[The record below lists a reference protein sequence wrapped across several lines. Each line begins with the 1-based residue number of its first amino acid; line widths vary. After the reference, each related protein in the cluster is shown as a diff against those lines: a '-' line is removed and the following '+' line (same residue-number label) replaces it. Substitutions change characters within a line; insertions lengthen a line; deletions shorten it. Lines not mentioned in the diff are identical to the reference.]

1 MYLKRSALLG
11 LLGAI
16 SIAGACTASQN
27 QDAKDTPSQ
36 STQAISEKAPD
47 NNEMVEITIRMPD
60 GRVIVRK
67 EPKAASRIDPSHPIL
82 QGQRPAIVVSAT
94 NSGTVN
100 TLESGVTGGSNSAIP
115 TTGSASGGGSSSTA
129 NSGGRGGGSS
139 GSGHAGGT
147 VGSGGSEDNTIPP
160 VPPDNDYTVRLFAW
174 ENSGPTFQHVLRT
187 YIADP
192 RGKTPRQ
199 LAQRIAREIRDE
211 RPEKIA
217 IRFWKELDPAIRYT
231 FDPSDPRALINSGGY
246 TLGLKE
252 YWDSFA
258 AELAN
263 LGIRPDYLIH
273 DLEKGIGYW
282 DIPTSDRQRFFGE
295 LMNPHRPL
303 SSVLP
308 TSMRNITV
316 DQFMDYRD
324 PQGTVALND
333 YNQFAAEFRA
343 NMIND
348 VFSGAFTDAFGG
360 YIKISNYN
368 DLNPSFQTFHYTN
381 RPDKAATCGG
391 ISAPIAYLDHRNENT
406 PRYARTEK
414 IQRWNRLIDVL
425 NRARS
430 AAGTGLVTPWV
441 SAPGYG
447 KYGANSWARP
457 TELAG
462 EYKIWEIMMDHM
474 LAMGIDTFVLWNP
487 GPRFNPNA
495 HVTDAF
501 VDQWLADH
509 PRAAGP
515 QLRNLPEIPL
525 DADSITTNGVTT
537 TYQQFLEALNQ

>member
-1 MYLKRSALLG
+1 MYLKRSTFFG
-11 LLGAI
+11 LLGALC
-16 SIAGACTASQN
+16 IAGACTASRVSEDAPQQN
-27 QDAKDTPSQ
+27 QQETF
-36 STQAISEKAPD
+36 E
-47 NNEMVEITIRMPD
+47 NEMIEITIRLPD
-60 GRVIVRK
+60 GRIIVRK
-67 EPKAASRIDPSHPIL
+67 EPKVASRIHPDHPIL
-82 QGQRPAIVVSAT
+82 RGQRPAIMT
-94 NSGTVN
+94 NKANNGTVN

-115 TTGSASGGGSSSTA
+115 TTGSASGGG
-129 NSGGRGGGSS
+129 GGRGGSS
-139 GSGHAGGT
+139 GSGHTGGSAGT
-147 VGSGGSEDNTIPP
+147 GGSEDNTIPP

-199 LAQRIAREIRDE
+199 LAQRIANEIRDE
-211 RPEKIA
+211 QPEKIA
-217 IRFWKELDPAIRYT
+217 IRFWKELDPATRYT
-231 FDPSDPRALINSGGY
+231 FDLSDPRDLVNSGGY
-246 TLGLKE
+246 TIGLKE
-252 YWDSFA
+252 YWNNFA
-258 AELAN
+258 VELAN

-282 DIPTSDRQRFFGE
+282 HIPESDRQWFFE
-295 LMNPHRPL
+295 QLMNPYQPL

-308 TSMRNITV
+308 VSMRNITV
-316 DQFMDYRD
+316 DQFMDYQD
-324 PQGTVALND
+324 PQGTIALND
-333 YNQFAAEFRA
+333 YNQFATEFRA
-343 NMIND
+343 NMLND
-348 VFSGAFTDAFGG
+348 VFSGAFEAAFGH

-368 DLNPSFQTFHYTN
+368 DFNPSFQTFHYTN

-430 AAGTGLVTPWV
+430 AAGTGLVTPWI

-462 EYKIWEIMMDHM
+462 EYRIWEIMMDHM

-487 GPRFNPNA
+487 SPRFNPNA

-501 VDQWLADH
+501 VDQWLAEN
-509 PRAAGP
+509 PRGAGP

-537 TYQQFLEALNQ
+537 TYQDFLDALNQ